1 MKRGANSCLQK
12 TVFAF
17 LFVGYVLFVVAF
29 FIPRWFQFTQTG
41 TGKQYNYGIFMAC
54 IRDDDGSSRCQ
65 YTHFKN
71 VEAGTI
77 LALKVL
83 ASFGLVSYTV
93 AMATGFLALCW
104 IKEKRQRL
112 FYVSVVC
119 SIIAAIFIIISVA
132 IHKSHRSYD
141 NGSDDVA
148 FYIAI
153 VSIFPLVYGAFM
165 GFLVARTMTFDDE
178 KEDEEKIHKE
188 QRQRRKKKRDR
199 EPVFMF
205 PPTGT
210 MIPEIK
216 KKPLSGIVVTSD
228 DFERSES
235 EDPFF
240 FKPLTVKND
249 KYEAKQQDKEV
260 EELSGKL
267 DQYDIDPNLDE
278 NEASMDNV
286 DVYNPSTGLT
296 SPNPPPAVTPV
307 DAHEEITSEPWNE
320 DQEKK
325 KEKRKKKGL
334 INLTTINAPLKIADL
349 MKKTRALNK
358 TKKESK
364 KQKKKREE
372 GRPNSAFEI
381 EEIETG
387 KVDVHGQT
395 KIHGHRVEQLP
406 DVEK

>member
-1 MKRGANSCLQK
+1 MKRGANLCLQK

-29 FIPRWFQFTQTG
+29 FIPRWFQFTQKD

-54 IRDDDGSSRCQ
+54 IRDDDGGSRCQ

-71 VEAGTI
+71 VEGGTI
-77 LALKVL
+77 LTLKVL
-83 ASFGLVSYTV
+83 ASLGLVSYTV

-104 IKEKRQRL
+104 MNEKRQRL
-112 FYVSVVC
+112 FYASVVG
-119 SIIAAIFIIISVA
+119 SIIAAILIIISVA
-132 IHKSHRSYD
+132 IHKSQRSYA

-148 FYIAI
+148 FFIAV
-153 VSIFPLVYGAFM
+153 VSIFPLAYGAFM
-165 GFLVARTMTFDDE
+165 GFIVARTMVFNDE
-178 KEDEEKIHKE
+178 KEDEEKIHQE
-188 QRQRRKKKRDR
+188 QRQRRRKKRER

-210 MIPEIK
+210 TIPEIK
-216 KKPLSGIVVTSD
+216 KKPISGIVVTSD
-228 DFERSES
+228 DFERSQG

-249 KYEAKQQDKEV
+249 KYEAKSQDREV
-260 EELSGKL
+260 EELNCKL

-278 NEASMDNV
+278 NEASMDKV
-286 DVYNPSTGLT
+286 DVYNPSTGQKT
-296 SPNPPPAVTPV
+296 SNPPRPITPV
-307 DAHEEITSEPWNE
+307 DVHEEITSEPWNE
-320 DQEKK
+320 DQEEKK
-325 KEKRKKKGL
+325 DKRKKKGL
-334 INLTTINAPLKIADL
+334 VNLTSINAPIKVADL

-364 KQKKKREE
+364 KKKKKKEE
-372 GRPNSAFEI
+372 GRSNSAFEI
-381 EEIETG
+381 EDFETS

-395 KIHGHRVEQLP
+395 KTHGHRVEELP